1 MPRAKRFGLPIAPP
15 PVVAEGLEELE
26 GEELER
32 ALKVLTSPGIP
43 SEAAAYLFG
52 CSPSRIREWRRVY
65 SRAVASE
72 EV

>member
-1 MPRAKRFGLPIAPP
+1 MPRKKTYGLPVAPP

-65 SRAVASE
+65 TRATASE
-72 EV
+72 DV